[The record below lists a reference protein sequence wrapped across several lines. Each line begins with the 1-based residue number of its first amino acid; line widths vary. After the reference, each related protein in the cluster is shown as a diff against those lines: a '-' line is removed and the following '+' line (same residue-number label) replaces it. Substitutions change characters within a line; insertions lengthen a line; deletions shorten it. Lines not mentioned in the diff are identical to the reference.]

1 MTRGFSRC
9 PIVTSDATQIMDPSD
24 QSAHYERGPMILTSN
39 QGSDA
44 RSEVSRNR
52 VIATAN
58 LDRLLRHAVTLS
70 IRRNTDCVK
79 EGNSTLEST
88 ASPTAPIP
96 NRVAKFELPQ
106 IGKIRLPS
114 DKAANQHGGSNSKPT
129 MARSPGSSPARANLA
144 PGRKHRRTPSPF
156 DLKQKYT
163 RS

>member
-1 MTRGFSRC
+1 
-9 PIVTSDATQIMDPSD
+9 MDPSD

-39 QGSDA
+39 QGFHA
-44 RSEVSRNR
+44 RSEVSGNR

-79 EGNSTLEST
+79 EGNSTLESN
-88 ASPTAPIP
+88 AWPKAPIP

-114 DKAANQHGGSNSKPT
+114 DDAAYQHGSSNSKPT
-129 MARSPGSSPARANLA
+129 TARSPDSSPARANLA
-144 PGRKHRRTPSPF
+144 PRTKHRRTPSPF